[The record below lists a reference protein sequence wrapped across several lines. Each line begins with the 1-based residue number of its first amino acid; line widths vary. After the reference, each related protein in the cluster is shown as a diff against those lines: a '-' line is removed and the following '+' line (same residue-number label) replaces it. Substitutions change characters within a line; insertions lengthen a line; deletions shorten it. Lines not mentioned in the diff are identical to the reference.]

1 MEYVRSYIFEC
12 NLFTAQSD
20 LSAMEF
26 DVGEVFHRA
35 RRIEREVTR
44 WASFLPAS
52 FYTTDFVDNPNRPCI
67 HYMYILS
74 SDKYP

>member
-1 MEYVRSYIFEC
+1 M
-12 NLFTAQSD
+12 
-20 LSAMEF
+20 SAMEF

-52 FYTTDFVDNPNRPCI
+52 FYTTDFVENPSGSFLPASFYTTDFVDNPNRPCI